1 MKKSYRKPY
10 LGVEAFQLNAA
21 VAEACSTAG
30 REPIHYG
37 ESNCSFPKDSG
48 QFFSLFNCQI
58 DVTNGSNDGN
68 DTICYHGPLLSNNI
82 VFTFS

>member
-10 LGVEAFQLNAA
+10 LGVESFQLNAA

-37 ESNCSFPKDSG
+37 ESNCSTSTKENLLG
-48 QFFSLFNCQI
+48 FFCQS
-58 DVTNGSNDGN
+58 VKKAANRQE
-68 DTICYHGPLLSNNI
+68 TI
-82 VFTFS
+82 F